1 MARRT
6 LTRPPQ
12 EYTSSFM
19 NYLVDQIESM
29 TGLAFTKGERI
40 EVNGVDSSEIVL
52 VSPNGTK
59 YKIEVNDAGAI
70 STTTVA

>member
-12 EYTSSFM
+12 EYTSRFM
-19 NYLVDQIESM
+19 NYLVDQIESI
-29 TGLAFTKGERI
+29 TGLSYQKGERV
-40 EVNGVDSSEIVL
+40 EFNGVDGSEIVL

-59 YKIEVNDAGAI
+59 YKIEVNNVGVI
-70 STTTVA
+70 STTTVT